1 MKHASI
7 NMLVAAL
14 LMVASSVKADD
25 GQPPTTSG
33 NVSQPAQHAR
43 GQFATTGPVVR
54 GTATPSVAGER
65 RRNALNVHRVRD
77 AGPLPSRTSQS
88 GYGQRWKWSAN
99 QVPESLVTPL

>member
-25 GQPPTTSG
+25 GQPPTSG

-77 AGPLPSRTSQS
+77 AGHLPSRTSPS
-88 GYGQRWKWSAN
+88 AYSQRWKWSAN